1 MFDFFGFMHKYPF
14 ETLHEMN
21 LDWLIKAVGELANEV
36 NTWEIVNNIHYARHW
51 SITKQ
56 YPAWSVVI
64 DENTLTGYI
73 SLKPV
78 PAGIDITNTEYWE
91 MIAEF
96 TALIGDLG
104 DRVTALEA
112 AMTTVEAAIN
122 RLKKYYTAENWT
134 NRRVIC
140 ISDSYG
146 LVPDTD
152 HSWIP
157 NLQWYLNIPDSQFWR
172 NQYNGSG
179 FHGTQ
184 PDHTFQK
191 LFEEVITDWT
201 SEQKDLITDIVIVGG
216 YNDANSLH
224 YGATTTQIKTD
235 ASLCLAT
242 MRNACK
248 NATIWISMPAWDNN
262 ATSWHESLR
271 VVEHLYMQSINYA
284 KRIAYI
290 DNNYW
295 LHRSILT
302 ASDGLHPT
310 STGGA
315 AIAETIASVMNGGSA
330 FCDGA
335 RNEVNGLIT
344 PTFDSYGSDVS
355 NVSITGGSMS
365 IDGHTAAF
373 RWQRINFDI
382 DADVLPQYAAE
393 IGTFDDTVM
402 TGGDGLKD
410 AYSVPVRVINNSHY
424 ADCLLMIYDKKLM
437 LLNLDGNNLD
447 TGTIQIG
454 PGTMTG
460 SIML

>member
-1 MFDFFGFMHKYPF
+1 MGFIDKYPYTDF
-14 ETLHEMN
+14 HELN
-21 LDWLIKAVGELANEV
+21 LDWLLQRVRELASQMEGWQSA
-36 NTWEIVNNIHYARHW
+36 NTIHYAGTW
-51 SITKQ
+51 DITKAYQ
-56 YPAWSVVI
+56 AWNIVV
-64 DENTLTGYI
+64 DGNEGYI
-73 SLKPV
+73 SKKPV
-78 PAGIDITNTEYWE
+78 PAGIALTNTEYWE
-91 MIAEF
+91 LIADY
-96 TALIGDLG
+96 TAIVADLG
-104 DRVTALEA
+104 QRVEDLES
-112 AMTTVEAAIN
+112 AMTTEDASIN
-122 RLKKYYTAENWT
+122 RLKKYYRAESWS

-157 NLQWYLNIPDSQFWR
+157 NLKWYLNIPDSQFWR

-191 LFEEVITDWT
+191 LFEEVITGWS

-224 YGATTTQIKTD
+224 YGATTTDIKTD
-235 ASLCLAT
+235 AALCLAT
-242 MRNACK
+242 MRNTCK

-271 VVEHLYMQSINYA
+271 VVEHLYMQAINYA

-295 LHRSILT
+295 LHRSALT
-302 ASDGLHPT
+302 TSDGLHPT
-310 STGGA
+310 STGSS

-335 RNEVNGLIT
+335 RNEVNGLIS

-355 NVSITGGSMS
+355 NVVVTGGSMS

-373 RWQRINFDI
+373 RWQRINFDL

-410 AYSVPVRVINNSHY
+410 AYSVPVRVINNNHY
-424 ADCLLMIYDKKLM
+424 ADCLLMIYNKKLI

>member
-1 MFDFFGFMHKYPF
+1 MFNYGNWLNRFPGTNF
-14 ETLHEMN
+14 HELN
-21 LDWLIKAVGELANEV
+21 IDWLVEAVKHLGKEV
-36 NTWEIVNNIHYARHW
+36 HEWEIVNNIHYAGHW

-78 PAGIDITNTEYWE
+78 PAGVDINNTEYWE

-104 DRVTALEA
+104 DRVTALES
-112 AMTTVEAAIN
+112 AMTTAEAAIN
-122 RLKKYYTAENWT
+122 RLKKYYSAESWT

-224 YGATTTQIKTD
+224 YGATTAQIKTD
-235 ASLCLAT
+235 AALCLAK

-271 VVEHLYMQSINYA
+271 VVEHIYMQSINYA

-295 LHRSILT
+295 LHRSVLT

-310 STGGA
+310 STGSS

-344 PTFDSYGSDVS
+344 PTFDSYGSKVD
-355 NVSITGGSMS
+355 NVVVTGGSMS

-373 RWQRINFDI
+373 RWQRINFDLTEDI
-382 DADVLPQYAAE
+382 ATQYGAE

-424 ADCLLMIYDKKLM
+424 ADCLLMIYDKKLF
-437 LLNLDGNNLD
+437 LLNLDGNDLD